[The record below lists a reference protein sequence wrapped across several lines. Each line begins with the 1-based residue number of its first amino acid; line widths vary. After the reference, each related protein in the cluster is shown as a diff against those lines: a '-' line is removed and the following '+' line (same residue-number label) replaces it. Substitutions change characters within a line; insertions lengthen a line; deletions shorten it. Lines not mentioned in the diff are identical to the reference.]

1 LHDAGAADRQE
12 KRLMGIRMFDELLD
26 SGTPKA
32 RKRRKVVPVS
42 IGVHALALLGVLVL
56 PLYME
61 DMPEPVEDQV
71 VRAFFVEA
79 APPPPPPPPPPPA
92 APKAVVTAP
101 KIEKPKIEPVAT
113 PRPVEPKFVAPVE
126 DPEPVAPTQAVETGL
141 AGSDEGVPGGVEGG
155 VPEGVEGGT
164 VGGVVGGEIGGVEGG
179 TVGGEVGGTP
189 GGVVGAP
196 PAPEPEPVV
205 PSGPVRVGGQIKPPR
220 KLNDAPP
227 VYPSIAREA
236 RVQGVVILEAT
247 IGPDGSVDNVKVLRG
262 IPLLNEA
269 AVDAVR
275 KWRYSPT
282 TLNGVPVP
290 VIMSVT
296 VNFTLGG

>member
-1 LHDAGAADRQE
+1 MAS
-12 KRLMGIRMFDELLD
+12 RMFDELLD
-26 SGTPKA
+26 SGTAKA
-32 RKRRKVVPVS
+32 QKRRKIVPVS
-42 IGVHALALLGVLVL
+42 IAVHGLALLAVLVL

-61 DMPEPVEDQV
+61 DLPEPVEDQV
-71 VRAFFVEA
+71 VRAFFVQA
-79 APPPPPPPPPPPA
+79 APPPPPPPPPPAAA
-92 APKAVVTAP
+92 APRPQPVTAP
-101 KIEKPKIEPVAT
+101 KIEKPKVEPVRQPQT
-113 PRPVEPKFVAPVE
+113 PKFVAPVE
-126 DPEPVAPTQAVETGL
+126 DPEPIQPTQPVDTSGL
-141 AGSDEGVPGGVEGG
+141 AGAGVDEGVVGGVEGG

-164 VGGVVGGEIGGVEGG
+164 VGGEVGGEIGGVEGG
-179 TVGGEVGGTP
+179 TVGGEVGGQP

-196 PAPEPEPVV
+196 PAPEPAPT
-205 PSGPVRVGGQIKPPR
+205 PAPPTGPVRVGGQIKPPR

-227 VYPSIAREA
+227 VYPNLARES

-262 IPLLNEA
+262 IPLLNDA

-282 TLNGVPVP
+282 LLNGVPVP